1 MIQLSPTDLEHYISF
16 IARYKP
22 TIDLDVALY
31 NEASQIETI
40 VESKFSTVDGLTTV
54 SFDFNFVENDKYQ
67 IKITDCDGI
76 MFRGKIIASSQ
87 TPQEFKQTKDL
98 YYYE

>member
-1 MIQLSPTDLEHYISF
+1 MIQVLPTDTEHSISF

-40 VESKFSTVDGLTTV
+40 VESTFSTVDGLTTV
-54 SFDFNFVENDKYQ
+54 SFDFNFAENDKYQ
-67 IKITDCDGI
+67 LKISDVDGV
-76 MFRGKIIASSQ
+76 MFRGKIVATVQ
-87 TPQEFKQTKDL
+87 TAQDFKQTKDL